1 MERKTGIPFPCS
13 FPIKVMGPNIEAFP
27 PAVLAV
33 FEKYVEGGGL
43 SCSRQL
49 SSGGKYLSLT
59 VTFMARD
66 QEQLDAIY
74 QELKAEELVLVAF

>member
-1 MERKTGIPFPCS
+1 MERKTAIPFPCS
-13 FPIKVMGPNIEAFP
+13 FPVKVIGPNIEAFP

-33 FEKYVEGGGL
+33 FARHVEAGEL
-43 SCSRQL
+43 SCSRRP

-59 VTFMARD
+59 ITFIVRD

-74 QELKAEELVLVAF
+74 RELKEEELVLVAL